1 MQITEVNDKKIKV
14 SVGLLIE
21 RNKILISSRKEN
33 KIYNRLWEF
42 PGGKVKK
49 NESTINALRRE
60 LNEELSI
67 NIDLNYTELYS
78 NYSYKYK
85 ESCVDLYFFTCIKWT
100 GKVFPLEGQKIEWLK
115 RNEIKDSRLLPSNII
130 ILNKIRKDL
139 LI

>member
-49 NESTINALRRE
+49 NESMVNALKRE

-67 NIDLNYTELYS
+67 NIDLNHTE
-78 NYSYKYK
+78 
-85 ESCVDLYFFTCIKWT
+85 
-100 GKVFPLEGQKIEWLK
+100 
-115 RNEIKDSRLLPSNII
+115 
-130 ILNKIRKDL
+130 
-139 LI
+139 